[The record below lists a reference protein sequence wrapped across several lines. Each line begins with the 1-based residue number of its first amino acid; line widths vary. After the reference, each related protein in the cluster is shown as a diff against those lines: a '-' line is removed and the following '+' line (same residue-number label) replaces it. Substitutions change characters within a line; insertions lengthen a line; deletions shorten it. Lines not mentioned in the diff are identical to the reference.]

1 MRAVLACL
9 SLAALVGCAALQPV
23 EVVRVDGLSEL
34 SISRGGI
41 GGELALAIN
50 NPNPVAIAAESVDV
64 ELAISGTPVGQVQ
77 LPYAQSIPK
86 GPNQVLRLS
95 VQAETAALLSVLE
108 TNLFRFLAG
117 EEVEVSVKGEVKGS
131 ALGIAVGIPVDS
143 KQNMKIQL

>member
-9 SLAALVGCAALQPV
+9 SLAALVGCTALQPD

-41 GGELALAIN
+41 GGELALVIN

-95 VQAETAALLSVLE
+95 VQAETTALLSVLE
-108 TNLFRFLAG
+108 ANLFRFLAG
-117 EEVEVSVKGEVKGS
+117 EEVEVSVEGEVKGS

>member
-9 SLAALVGCAALQPV
+9 SLVALVGCTALQPV

-41 GGELALAIN
+41 GGELALVIN

-64 ELAISGTPVGQVQ
+64 ELAISGTPVWQVQ

-95 VQAETAALLSVLE
+95 VQAETTALLSVLE
-108 TNLFRFLAG
+108 ANLFRFLAG
-117 EEVEVSVKGEVKGS
+117 EEVEVSIKGEVKGS

>member
-1 MRAVLACL
+1 MRTVLACL

-34 SISRGGI
+34 SIGRGGI
-41 GGELALAIN
+41 GGELALVIN
-50 NPNPVAIAAESVDV
+50 NPNPVAVAAESVDV

-95 VQAETAALLSVLE
+95 VQAETTALLSVLE
-108 TNLFRFLAG
+108 ANLFRFLAG

>member
-9 SLAALVGCAALQPV
+9 SLVALVGCTALQPV

-34 SISRGGI
+34 SIGRGGI
-41 GGELALAIN
+41 GGELALVIN

-64 ELAISGTPVGQVQ
+64 DLAISGTPVGQVQ

-95 VQAETAALLSVLE
+95 VQAETTALLSVLE
-108 TNLFRFLAG
+108 ANLFRFLAG

>member
-41 GGELALAIN
+41 GGELALVIN

-77 LPYAQSIPK
+77 LPYAQSIPQ

-95 VQAETAALLSVLE
+95 VQAQTTALLSVIE
-108 TNLFRFLAG
+108 ANLFRFLAG

>member
-9 SLAALVGCAALQPV
+9 SLVALVGCTALQPV

-34 SISRGGI
+34 SIGRGGI
-41 GGELALAIN
+41 GGELALVIN

-95 VQAETAALLSVLE
+95 VQAETTALLSVLE
-108 TNLFRFLAG
+108 ANLFRFLAG
-117 EEVEVSVKGEVKGS
+117 EEVEVNVKGEVKGS

>member
-9 SLAALVGCAALQPV
+9 SLVALVGCTALQPV

-34 SISRGGI
+34 SIGRGGI
-41 GGELALAIN
+41 GGELALVIN

-77 LPYAQSIPK
+77 LPYAQAIPK
-86 GPNQVLRLS
+86 GPNQVLRLA
-95 VQAETAALLSVLE
+95 VQAETTALLSVLE
-108 TNLFRFLAG
+108 ANLFRFLAG
-117 EEVEVSVKGEVKGS
+117 EEVEVSVEGEVKGS

>member
-9 SLAALVGCAALQPV
+9 SLVALVGCTALQPV

-34 SISRGGI
+34 SIGRGGI
-41 GGELALAIN
+41 GGELALVIN

-95 VQAETAALLSVLE
+95 VQAETTALLSVLE
-108 TNLFRFLAG
+108 ANLFRFLAG
-117 EEVEVSVKGEVKGS
+117 EEVEVSIKGEVKGS

>member
-1 MRAVLACL
+1 MRADLACL
-9 SLAALVGCAALQPV
+9 ILVALVGCTALQPV

-34 SISRGGI
+34 SIGRGGI
-41 GGELALAIN
+41 GGELALVIN
-50 NPNPVAIAAESVDV
+50 NPNPVTIAAESVDV

-77 LPYAQSIPK
+77 LPYAQSIPQ
-86 GPNQVLRLS
+86 GPNQVLQLS

-108 TNLFRFLAG
+108 ANLFRFLAG

>member
-1 MRAVLACL
+1 MKAILACL
-9 SLAALVGCAALQPV
+9 GLVALVGCTALQPV

-34 SISRGGI
+34 SIGSGGI
-41 GGELALAIN
+41 GGELALVIN

-95 VQAETAALLSVLE
+95 VQAETTALLSVLE
-108 TNLFRFLAG
+108 ANLFRFLVG

>member
-9 SLAALVGCAALQPV
+9 SLVALVGCTALQPV

-34 SISRGGI
+34 SIGRGGI
-41 GGELALAIN
+41 GGELALVIN

-77 LPYAQSIPK
+77 LPYAQSIPQ

-95 VQAETAALLSVLE
+95 VQAETTALLSVLE
-108 TNLFRFLAG
+108 ANLFRFLAG

>member
-1 MRAVLACL
+1 M

-41 GGELALAIN
+41 GGELALVIN

-95 VQAETAALLSVLE
+95 VQAETTALLSVLE
-108 TNLFRFLAG
+108 ANLFRFLAG

>member
-1 MRAVLACL
+1 MRAAIACL
-9 SLAALVGCAALQPV
+9 SLVTLVGCTALQPV

-34 SISRGGI
+34 AIGRGGI
-41 GGELALAIN
+41 GGELALVIN
-50 NPNPVAIAAESVDV
+50 NPNPVAVAAESVDV

-95 VQAETAALLSVLE
+95 VQAETTALLSVLE
-108 TNLFRFLAG
+108 ANLFRFLAG

>member
-9 SLAALVGCAALQPV
+9 SLVALVGCTALQPV

-34 SISRGGI
+34 SIGRGGI
-41 GGELALAIN
+41 GGELALVIN

-77 LPYAQSIPK
+77 LPYAQAIPK
-86 GPNQVLRLS
+86 GPNQVLRLAG
-95 VQAETAALLSVLE
+95 QAETTALLSVLE
-108 TNLFRFLAG
+108 ANLFRFLAG
-117 EEVEVSVKGEVKGS
+117 EEVEVSVEGEVKGS

>member
-9 SLAALVGCAALQPV
+9 SLVALVGCTALQPV

-34 SISRGGI
+34 SIGRGGI
-41 GGELALAIN
+41 GGELALVIN

-77 LPYAQSIPK
+77 LPYAQAIPK
-86 GPNQVLRLS
+86 GPNQVLRLA
-95 VQAETAALLSVLE
+95 VQAETTALLSVLE
-108 TNLFRFLAG
+108 ANLFRLLAG
-117 EEVEVSVKGEVKGS
+117 EEVEVSVEGEVKGS

>member
-1 MRAVLACL
+1 MRTVLACL
-9 SLAALVGCAALQPV
+9 SLVALVGCTALQPV

-34 SISRGGI
+34 SIGRGGI
-41 GGELALAIN
+41 GGELALVIN

-95 VQAETAALLSVLE
+95 VQAETTALLSVLE
-108 TNLFRFLAG
+108 ANLFRFLAG

>member
-9 SLAALVGCAALQPV
+9 SLVTLVGCTALQPV

-34 SISRGGI
+34 SIGRGGI
-41 GGELALAIN
+41 GGELALVIN

-95 VQAETAALLSVLE
+95 VQAETTALLSVLE
-108 TNLFRFLAG
+108 ANLFRFLAG

>member
-1 MRAVLACL
+1 MRTVLACL
-9 SLAALVGCAALQPV
+9 ILAALVGCAALQPV

-41 GGELALAIN
+41 GGELALVIN

-95 VQAETAALLSVLE
+95 VQAETTALLSVLE
-108 TNLFRFLAG
+108 ANLFRFLAG
-117 EEVEVSVKGEVKGS
+117 EEVEGSVKGEVKGS

>member
-9 SLAALVGCAALQPV
+9 SLVALVGCTALQPV

-34 SISRGGI
+34 SIGRGGI
-41 GGELALAIN
+41 GGELALVIN

-77 LPYAQSIPK
+77 LPYVQSIPK

-95 VQAETAALLSVLE
+95 VQAETTALLSVLE
-108 TNLFRFLAG
+108 ANLFRFLAG

>member
-1 MRAVLACL
+1 MRAALACL
-9 SLAALVGCAALQPV
+9 SLVTLVGCTALQPV
-23 EVVRVDGLSEL
+23 EVVLVDGLSEL
-34 SISRGGI
+34 SIGRGGI
-41 GGELALAIN
+41 GGELALVIN
-50 NPNPVAIAAESVDV
+50 NPNPVAIAAESVHV

-95 VQAETAALLSVLE
+95 VQAETTALLSVLE
-108 TNLFRFLAG
+108 ANLFRFLAG

>member
-1 MRAVLACL
+1 MRAAIACL
-9 SLAALVGCAALQPV
+9 SLVTLVGCTALQPV

-34 SISRGGI
+34 SIGRGGI
-41 GGELALAIN
+41 AGELALVIN
-50 NPNPVAIAAESVDV
+50 NPNPVAVAAESVDV

-95 VQAETAALLSVLE
+95 VQAETTALLSVLE
-108 TNLFRFLAG
+108 ANLFRFLAG

>member
-9 SLAALVGCAALQPV
+9 SLVALVGCTALQPV
-23 EVVRVDGLSEL
+23 EVVGVDGLSEL
-34 SISRGGI
+34 SIGRGGI
-41 GGELALAIN
+41 GGELALVIN

-95 VQAETAALLSVLE
+95 VQAETTALLSVLE
-108 TNLFRFLAG
+108 ANLFRFLAG

>member
-9 SLAALVGCAALQPV
+9 SLVALVGCTALQPV

-34 SISRGGI
+34 SIGRGGI
-41 GGELALAIN
+41 GGELALVIN
-50 NPNPVAIAAESVDV
+50 NPNPLAIAAESVDV

-95 VQAETAALLSVLE
+95 VQAETTALLSVLE
-108 TNLFRFLAG
+108 ANLFRFLAG

>member
-9 SLAALVGCAALQPV
+9 SLVALVGCTALQPV

-34 SISRGGI
+34 SIGRGGI
-41 GGELALAIN
+41 GGELALVIN
-50 NPNPVAIAAESVDV
+50 NPNPVAIAAELVDV

-95 VQAETAALLSVLE
+95 VQAETTALLSVLE
-108 TNLFRFLAG
+108 ANLFRFLAG
-117 EEVEVSVKGEVKGS
+117 EEVEVSVEGEVKGS

>member
-1 MRAVLACL
+1 M
-9 SLAALVGCAALQPV
+9 ALV
-23 EVVRVDGLSEL
+23 
-34 SISRGGI
+34 
-41 GGELALAIN
+41 IN
-50 NPNPVAIAAESVDV
+50 NPNPVAIAAESVHV
-64 ELAISGTPVGQVQ
+64 ELAISGTPVGQVE

-86 GPNQVLRLS
+86 GPNQVLRLA

-108 TNLFRFLAG
+108 ANLFRFLAG

>member
-41 GGELALAIN
+41 GGELALVIN

-95 VQAETAALLSVLE
+95 VQAETTALLSVLE
-108 TNLFRFLAG
+108 ANLFRFLAG

>member
-34 SISRGGI
+34 SIGRGGI
-41 GGELALAIN
+41 GGELALVIN

-95 VQAETAALLSVLE
+95 VQAETTALLSVLE
-108 TNLFRFLAG
+108 ANLFRFLAG

>member
-9 SLAALVGCAALQPV
+9 SLVALVGCTALQPV

-34 SISRGGI
+34 SIGRGGI
-41 GGELALAIN
+41 GGGLALVIN

-95 VQAETAALLSVLE
+95 VQAETTALLSVLE
-108 TNLFRFLAG
+108 ANLFRFLAG

>member
-1 MRAVLACL
+1 MKAILACL
-9 SLAALVGCAALQPV
+9 SLVALVGCTALQPV

-41 GGELALAIN
+41 GGELALVIN

-95 VQAETAALLSVLE
+95 VQAETTALLSVLE
-108 TNLFRFLAG
+108 ANLFRFLAG

>member
-9 SLAALVGCAALQPV
+9 SLVALVGCTALQPV

-34 SISRGGI
+34 SIGRGGI
-41 GGELALAIN
+41 GGELALVIN
-50 NPNPVAIAAESVDV
+50 NPKPVAIAAESVDV

-95 VQAETAALLSVLE
+95 VQAETTALLSVLE
-108 TNLFRFLAG
+108 ANLFRFLAG

>member
-1 MRAVLACL
+1 MRTVFACL
-9 SLAALVGCAALQPV
+9 SLLALVGCTALQPV

-34 SISRGGI
+34 SIGRGGI
-41 GGELALAIN
+41 GGELALVIN

-95 VQAETAALLSVLE
+95 VQAETTALLSVLE
-108 TNLFRFLAG
+108 ANLFRFLAG

>member
-1 MRAVLACL
+1 MRAAIACL
-9 SLAALVGCAALQPV
+9 SLVTLVGCTALQPV

-41 GGELALAIN
+41 GGELGLVIN

-95 VQAETAALLSVLE
+95 VQAETTALLSVLE
-108 TNLFRFLAG
+108 ANLFRFLAG

>member
-1 MRAVLACL
+1 MRAALACL
-9 SLAALVGCAALQPV
+9 SLVALVGCAALQPV
-23 EVVRVDGLSEL
+23 ERVRVDGLSGL
-34 SISRGGI
+34 SIGRGGI
-41 GGELALAIN
+41 EGGLALIVN
-50 NPNPVAIAAESVDV
+50 NPNPVTIAAESVDV
-64 ELAISGTPVGQVQ
+64 ELAISGTPAGLVQ

-108 TNLFRFLAG
+108 VNLFQFIAG

-131 ALGIAVGIPVDS
+131 ALGIAVSIPVDS

>member
-1 MRAVLACL
+1 MRAAIACL
-9 SLAALVGCAALQPV
+9 SLVTLVGCTALQPV

-34 SISRGGI
+34 SIGRGGI
-41 GGELALAIN
+41 GGELALVIN
-50 NPNPVAIAAESVDV
+50 NPNPVAVAAESVDV

-95 VQAETAALLSVLE
+95 VQAETTALLSVLE
-108 TNLFRFLAG
+108 ANLFRFLAG